1 MDGRFLATSGD
12 YATSFTED
20 FAHHHIFDPRTG
32 DSPGEF
38 SSVVVA
44 AGSGMEADGLTK
56 PMMVLERSRAL
67 ALLSQFPGSGAA
79 WIDKSARIVE
89 SHSLFLRTG

>member
-12 YATSFTED
+12 YATPFTDD
-20 FAHHHIFDPRTG
+20 FVHHHIFDPRTG
-32 DSPGEF
+32 DSPGGL

-56 PMMVLERSRAL
+56 PMMVLERSLAK
-67 ALLSQFPGSGAA
+67 ALLSRFPGSGAA
-79 WIDKSARIVE
+79 WIDKSARIAG
-89 SHSLFLRTG
+89 SQDLLLGAG